1 VSRAARLVL
10 ALGLSVN
17 LCAVVRGAD
26 PAGNAAPAPLQATVE
41 TCTTCH
47 GSKGL
52 GVSPIFPNL
61 AAQTASYIE
70 TQLRAFKDQSRADPD
85 AQAYMWN
92 IVSQLS
98 EEKITALAAYYAA
111 QPAATGH
118 HGDPRLVAQGK
129 ALYER
134 GALASGLPSCLNCH
148 GNHAE
153 GLGTVPRLAGQP
165 APYLLRQLLVIQNAL
180 RTAPVMHGV
189 IKDLGK
195 DQMQALVTY
204 LESI

>member
-1 VSRAARLVL
+1 MRKAAVVFAVS
-10 ALGLSVN
+10 LSAS
-17 LCAVVRGAD
+17 LCALARSAD
-26 PAGNAAPAPLQATVE
+26 VAPAAPASLQSTTAT
-41 TCTTCH
+41 CATCH

-52 GVSPIFPNL
+52 GVAPIFPNL

-70 TQLRAFKDQSRADPD
+70 AQLRSFRDQSRADPD

-92 IVSQLS
+92 MASQLS
-98 EEKITALAAYYAA
+98 EDKISALAAYYAA
-111 QPAATGH
+111 LPAAAGH
-118 HGDPRLVAQGK
+118 HGDPRLTAQGK
-129 ALYER
+129 LLYE
-134 GALASGLPSCLNCH
+134 GALPAAGVPSCVNCH

-195 DQMQALVTY
+195 DQMQALATY